1 MKPPIDR
8 SAGTLGSCVGLVVL
22 LACTQPGTPVRAA
35 DHSDAPAA
43 GRSSRFTFSL
53 LPKSL
58 QRRPTLDFHVIT
70 ELTDEGRK
78 LAPPTA
84 AKPVYYVA
92 QPGQFTQLGN
102 NITAGE
108 TPPNVER
115 LTRAMETALVSG
127 DYLKASPTTP
137 PPAIFVVFSY
147 GSFARFSMDFYDR
160 EDDLKLA
167 ELEDASDPGSL
178 FSGPMLRSDD
188 RDVSALLPI
197 VLSHKMEHDE
207 ILRRAGLIGG
217 EKFARDLAKV
227 LAEEEVNRS
236 ASEALRS
243 LGFVSI
249 DAASPL
255 RRFMNANENL
265 MMLVEDTFSGCY
277 FVIASAYEN
286 TALKKGQRVLLW
298 RTKMTVNSSGI
309 NMTESLP
316 TLVQAAGPYLG
327 KEMADAVTLTRRI
340 QGNNVEIGEMR
351 VIETNVPLPGV
362 TTPAVKQ
369 PKDSPKGPAADS
381 GTGR

>member
-1 MKPPIDR
+1 MKPPMDR
-8 SAGTLGSCVGLVVL
+8 SAGMLGSCVGLVVL
-22 LACTQPGTPVRAA
+22 LVCAQPGTPVRAA

-78 LAPPTA
+78 LAPPTS
-84 AKPVYYVA
+84 AKPVYYFA

-108 TPPNVER
+108 TPPNLER
-115 LTRAMETALVSG
+115 LTRAMETALVSSS
-127 DYLKASPTTP
+127 YLKASPTTP
-137 PPAIFVVFSY
+137 LPAIYVVFSY
-147 GSFARFSMDFYDR
+147 GSFARFSMDLYDR
-160 EDDLKLA
+160 QDDQKLA
-167 ELEDASDPGSL
+167 ELEDPTDPGSL

-188 RDVSALLPI
+188 RDIDALLPI

-227 LAEEEVNRS
+227 LAEEEVNRG
-236 ASEALRS
+236 AVEAMRS
-243 LGFVSI
+243 LGFISI

-277 FVIASAYEN
+277 FVIASAYDY
-286 TALKKGQRVLLW
+286 TAMKKGQRVLLW

-327 KEMADAVTLTRRI
+327 KDMTDAVTLTRRI
-340 QGNNVEIGEMR
+340 LGNNVDIGEMR

-362 TTPAVKQ
+362 TPPAVQQ
-369 PKDSPKGPAADS
+369 PKDSPKDQAVDN

>member
-1 MKPPIDR
+1 MKPPIDL
-8 SAGTLGSCVGLVVL
+8 SAGTLGSYIGLVVL
-22 LACTQPGTPVRAA
+22 LACAQPGTPVRAA

-70 ELTDEGRK
+70 ELTDKGRK
-78 LAPPTA
+78 LTPPTS

-108 TPPNVER
+108 TPPNLER

-137 PPAIFVVFSY
+137 LPAIYVVFSY
-147 GSFARFSMDFYDR
+147 GSFARFSMDLYDQQ
-160 EDDLKLA
+160 DDQKLA
-167 ELEDASDPGSL
+167 DLADPTDPGAL
-178 FSGPMLRSDD
+178 ISGPMFRSDD
-188 RDVSALLPI
+188 RDIDALLPI
-197 VLSHKMEHDE
+197 VLAHKMERDDV
-207 ILRRAGLIGG
+207 LRRAGLIGG
-217 EKFARDLAKV
+217 EKFSRDLAKV
-227 LAEEEVNRS
+227 LAEEEANRS
-236 ASEALRS
+236 GGEALRT
-243 LGFVSI
+243 LGFDGI
-249 DAASPL
+249 DATTPL

-265 MMLVEDTFSGCY
+265 MMLVEDSFSGCY
-277 FVIASAYEN
+277 FVIASAYDY
-286 TALKKGQRVLLW
+286 TAIKKGQRVLLW

-327 KEMADAVTLTRRI
+327 REMADAVTLTRRI
-340 QGNNVEIGEMR
+340 LGNNVDIGEMR
-351 VIETNVPLPGV
+351 VIETNVPLPSV
-362 TTPAVKQ
+362 TPPAVQQ
-369 PKDSPKGPAADS
+369 PKDSPKGQAVDN